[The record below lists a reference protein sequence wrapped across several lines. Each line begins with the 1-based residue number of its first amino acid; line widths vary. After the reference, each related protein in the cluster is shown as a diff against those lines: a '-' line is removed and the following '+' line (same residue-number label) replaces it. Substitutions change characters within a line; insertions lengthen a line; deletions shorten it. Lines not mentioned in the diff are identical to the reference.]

1 MRYLI
6 PFLAIVTSAVALAQQ
21 PPSAS
26 QSTQMSAPY
35 TPVVPAPSI
44 SSYGG
49 GYYGGSGGGGGTV
62 AGSSMRGMADVISAQ
77 GNYNLATSAA
87 AVNMTQA
94 QKQTIQNRGD
104 ATNTYF
110 QMRQMNR
117 QYRAAETGPPAT
129 MEQLTRMAKQG
140 VPKPLTP
147 SEVNPVTGQ
156 INWPTALGAEVF
168 APYREEVEKLAAS
181 RAKYGELGFSDQ
193 TKFRQLVNDMAQ
205 HLSARVQDVSPQDFT
220 NGRSFLQRLL
230 YSQTGAVLS

>member
-6 PFLAIVTSAVALAQQ
+6 AFLAIVTSAVALAQQ

-35 TPVVPAPSI
+35 TPAVPAPSI

-49 GYYGGSGGGGGTV
+49 GYYGGYGGGGTV
-62 AGSSMRGMADVISAQ
+62 AGSSLRGMADVISAQ

-87 AVNMTQA
+87 VVNMTQA
-94 QKQTIQNRGD
+94 QKQAIQNRGD

-117 QYRAAETGPPAT
+117 QYRAAEEGPPAT
-129 MEQLTRMAKQG
+129 MEQVARMAKQG

-147 SEVNPVTGQ
+147 SEVNSVTGQ

-193 TKFRQLVNDMAQ
+193 VKLRQLVNDMAE
-205 HLSARVQDVSPQDFT
+205 HLNARIQDVSPQDYT
-220 NGRSFLQRLL
+220 NSKSFLQRLL
-230 YSQTGAVLS
+230 YSQTGARLS

>member
-1 MRYLI
+1 MRYVI
-6 PFLAIVTSAVALAQQ
+6 PFLIIMASAVALAQQ
-21 PPSAS
+21 PPSS
-26 QSTQMSAPY
+26 QSTQASAPY
-35 TPVVPAPSI
+35 TPAVPAPSI

-49 GYYGGSGGGGGTV
+49 YYGGYGGGGGTV
-62 AGSSMRGMADVISAQ
+62 AGSAMSGMADVISAQ

-94 QKQTIQNRGD
+94 QKQAIQNRGD

-129 MEQLTRMAKQG
+129 MEQIARMAKQG
-140 VPKPLTP
+140 VPKPLAPT
-147 SEVNPVTGQ
+147 EVNQVTGE

-168 APYREEVEKLAAS
+168 APYRVEVEKLAES
-181 RAKYGELGFSDQ
+181 RAKYGQLGFSDQ

-205 HLSARVQDVSPQDFT
+205 HLNARIADMPPQEFT
-220 NGRSFLQRLL
+220 NAKSFLQRLL
-230 YSQTGAVLS
+230 YSQTGVVLS